1 MCEFSKILITRTR
14 SVHMEFTTVVLCGLR
29 TCFQRHFVIVSRSFT
44 RGTGGAYFPGEK
56 RIQTTKTSFLKKN
69 VFLHPL
75 TAQNCVPKTCMPA
88 LHLSGERQEGLPCN
102 LGKGQKKRSL
112 RNSFEIIFAGFSFIF
127 LHAQKNGKIGTIT
140 AHQSKVNARSRS
152 RHLLAS
158 WRRGQRGP
166 GTRAAPGHHVR
177 CPGFC
182 RRERWGG
189 ARRQKGA
196 VRRGGT
202 AQTSWAKD
210 QKRGSRAGNR
220 GQGSQH
226 SQHGVNARPGG
237 WEHSCPLAM
246 RSK

>member
-127 LHAQKNGKIGTIT
+127 LHAQKKRENWHHHRPPKQGQCPFPFPPPLGFLAEGSTGT
-140 AHQSKVNARSRS
+140 
-152 RHLLAS
+152 
-158 WRRGQRGP
+158 
-166 GTRAAPGHHVR
+166 
-177 CPGFC
+177 
-182 RRERWGG
+182 
-189 ARRQKGA
+189 
-196 VRRGGT
+196 
-202 AQTSWAKD
+202 
-210 QKRGSRAGNR
+210 GN
-220 GQGSQH
+220 QGSPW
-226 SQHGVNARPGG
+226 APRPVPRLLPQGTVGG
-237 WEHSCPLAM
+237 SEETEGGGSKGGH
-246 RSK
+246 RSDQLGEGSKAGESGGQ